1 MFDFENSNR
10 YALKTVNLTDQSSQN
25 VIAFQKEIEM
35 LQKLQYSERV
45 IKLVDL
51 YVLII
56 TFLLSVSPLL
66 TFYWSIISISHILLV
81 YHFY

>member
-51 YVLII
+51 YVHKII
-56 TFLLSVSPLL
+56 FL
-66 TFYWSIISISHILLV
+66 
-81 YHFY
+81 